1 LTWLPAEGKMAAN
14 KNGEGSSMIKINKI
28 LVPVDFSEGSAL
40 ALRYAATF
48 ACEYGAQIHLLN
60 VIEEEVMQAGSLSD
74 TLNTT
79 DKWEEQNKK
88 LLEEFVPKELNNL
101 DIIKRVQ
108 GGLVYESIIDYA
120 RENEVSLIIIGAHG
134 RSGILTTLLGDT
146 SYAVTR
152 QADCPVLTVRPTQRT
167 FIDQPETV

>member
-1 LTWLPAEGKMAAN
+1 
-14 KNGEGSSMIKINKI
+14 MIKINKI

-108 GGLVYESIIDYA
+108 GGLVYESIID
-120 RENEVSLIIIGAHG
+120 
-134 RSGILTTLLGDT
+134 
-146 SYAVTR
+146 
-152 QADCPVLTVRPTQRT
+152 
-167 FIDQPETV
+167 

>member
-1 LTWLPAEGKMAAN
+1 
-14 KNGEGSSMIKINKI
+14 MIKINKI
-28 LVPVDFSEGSAL
+28 LVPVDFSEGSSL

-60 VIEEEVMQAGSLSD
+60 VIEEEVLQPGSLSD
-74 TLNTT
+74 TLNTS

-88 LLEEFVPKELNNL
+88 LLEEFVPKEFNNL

-134 RSGILTTLLGDT
+134 KSGFIDSWLGGT
-146 SYAVTR
+146 SYEIAR
-152 QADCPVLTVRPTQRT
+152 KSPCAVLTVKPQARG
-167 FIDQPETV
+167 FVEKGF